1 MLLSQE
7 PGQAWKRGINMWA
20 GRSDF
25 NPMSYMLDKYLKLHF
40 KPLMFEK
47 KMFKCLTGKR
57 SNHKLQTPFS
67 VVVLFPPKDSLYHDV
82 FTEKIT
88 FHVSQRE
95 KASSPVL
102 CTAFSV

>member
-7 PGQAWKRGINMWA
+7 PGQACERGINVWA

-47 KMFKCLTGKR
+47 KCL
-57 SNHKLQTPFS
+57 N
-67 VVVLFPPKDSLYHDV
+67 
-82 FTEKIT
+82 
-88 FHVSQRE
+88 VSQGKGQTTNYRPHSLLLFYFHLRILFIMMYLLRE
-95 KASSPVL
+95 
-102 CTAFSV
+102 